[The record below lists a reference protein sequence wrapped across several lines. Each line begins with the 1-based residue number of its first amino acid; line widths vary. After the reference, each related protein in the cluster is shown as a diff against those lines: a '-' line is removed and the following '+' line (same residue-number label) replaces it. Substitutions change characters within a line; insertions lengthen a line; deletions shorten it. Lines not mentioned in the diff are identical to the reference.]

1 MPLDF
6 SRDAIKKLLQ
16 EKPWTEN
23 TDYFNKQTVFKP
35 KILHTVSIQ
44 SETWKQFCID
54 HYDLGDHMWEQSQ
67 DYYSDE
73 TVKMIN
79 DNLSIGRHKYNT
91 YAINYGKQPQAS
103 SLLKKL
109 LGDDNIKKMN
119 LNPDYLLVRLILKL
133 PGQGVAWHVDEAN
146 TFFKKFPD
154 LKADNNYKTQYGQT
168 VRYWFPVT
176 DWEDGHMFQISK
188 TILWDYKQ
196 GQVFQ
201 IPFGIG
207 HASANAGFSP
217 FYSVAITGI
226 INN

>member
-1 MPLDF
+1 M
-6 SRDAIKKLLQ
+6 
-16 EKPWTEN
+16 
-23 TDYFNKQTVFKP
+23 
-35 KILHTVSIQ
+35 HTVSIQ
-44 SETWKQFCID
+44 SETWIQFCID

-91 YAINYGKQPQAS
+91 YAINYGRQPQAS

-146 TFFKKFPD
+146 TFF
-154 LKADNNYKTQYGQT
+154 
-168 VRYWFPVT
+168 
-176 DWEDGHMFQISK
+176 
-188 TILWDYKQ
+188 
-196 GQVFQ
+196 
-201 IPFGIG
+201 
-207 HASANAGFSP
+207 
-217 FYSVAITGI
+217 
-226 INN
+226 